1 VKPFVIN
8 KYGRLVFPANFLG
21 ELDFSVLESLD
32 QFTAVIG
39 RDFEAKAPTGSDIL
53 ARVEAGGY
61 PGRFELLRDLGQ
73 NLFWVNRYA
82 LTMFDKRPT
91 RWRDLPKGRD
101 DVFLPVLTPW
111 EDSERK
117 VAAVERAF
125 RELPATWDADT
136 EDRVFGLLFGVFS
149 TKLHHATELPAIK
162 PTVAEFR
169 SQPGALTFVM
179 PDHDPDYPVFTFEQI
194 LDAHE
199 GVPELEALM
208 RWAMVLHNQYPWDR
222 ARTELRGPGE
232 IGDDDFVVAFHPRNR
247 DVQAFIERVRRADE
261 HKTGEHKT
269 GEHKTG
275 EHKTGEHK
283 TGEHNT
289 GEHRPATQNEA
300 AEAVAPVT
308 PYPPVR
314 VREAFRIQPKL
325 EALAIV
331 RGEHIC
337 SNDDVIR
344 NASFSWSPMNAAEI
358 SAKTGIDQRRY
369 SSREPEQLALPA
381 VRAALAKSGRAPEE
395 IGAVLVSTC
404 TSNRLIPSIACWISG
419 ELGLLQTHAS
429 ADLVAA
435 CAGFPYG
442 IAEAIR
448 QLQEI
453 GRPVL
458 LVCVEKFSDKIGSV
472 RTSRMIF
479 GDGAAAM
486 VIGPAPDGESGDV
499 EVVQTYASGPHSEVN
514 SIIWPNAEF
523 DNDITVY
530 GPEVK
535 SLVQRYLAQMLDELG
550 QLPDPGE
557 PGRTLL
563 EGIELIVPHQ
573 ANRTMILN
581 LAGKAGLSADQ
592 LYFNVDRMG
601 NVSAASIPIAL
612 YDAVRDGAITTRTR
626 VFTPGFGAGAVGGY
640 AVLQFDPA
648 IVADEVVLDTTQ
660 KTPTLLPITGGTIDD
675 MRAAFGG

>member
-1 VKPFVIN
+1 MKPFVIN
-8 KYGRLVFPANFLG
+8 RHGRLVFPANFLG

-39 RDFEAKAPTGSDIL
+39 RDFEAKAPTGTDIL
-53 ARVEAGGY
+53 SRVESGSY

-82 LTMFDKRPT
+82 ITMFDKRPT
-91 RWRDLPKGRD
+91 RWRDLPKRRD

-117 VAAVERAF
+117 VAAVEQAF
-125 RELPATWDADT
+125 RALPATRDADT
-136 EDRVFGLLFGVFS
+136 EDRVFDLLFDVFR
-149 TKLHHATELPAIK
+149 TKLHHATELPAVK
-162 PTVAEFR
+162 PTVAEFLA
-169 SQPGALTFVM
+169 QPDALTFVM
-179 PDHDPDYPVFTFEQI
+179 PCYDPDYPMFRTDDI

-199 GVPELEALM
+199 RIPELEALM

-222 ARTELRGPGE
+222 SRTELRRAAD

-247 DVQAFIERVRRADE
+247 DVMAFIERVKRS
-261 HKTGEHKT
+261 
-269 GEHKTG
+269 
-275 EHKTGEHK
+275 
-283 TGEHNT
+283 
-289 GEHRPATQNEA
+289 PAAGQGQGA
-300 AEAVAPVT
+300 VPARGEAVDPVA

-314 VREAFRIQPKL
+314 VPAVFAVQPKL

-331 RGEHIC
+331 RGEHVC

-344 NASFSWSPMNAAEI
+344 NASFSWSPMSAEEI
-358 SAKTGIDQRRY
+358 SKKTGIEQRRY
-369 SSREPEQLALPA
+369 TSREPEQLALA
-381 VRAALAKSGRAPEE
+381 AARAALAKSGRDPAE

-404 TSNRLIPSIACWISG
+404 TSNRLIPSVACWLSG

-429 ADLVAA
+429 ADLIAA
-435 CAGFPYG
+435 CAGLPYG
-442 IAEAIR
+442 MAEAIR
-448 QLQEI
+448 QLQEV

-458 LVCVEKFSDKIGSV
+458 LVCVEKFSDKIGRV

-479 GDGAAAM
+479 GDGAAAL
-486 VIGPAPDGESGDV
+486 VVGPAPVGHPGDV
-499 EVVQTYASGPHSEVN
+499 EVVQTYASGPHTEVN

-535 SLVQRYLAQMLDELG
+535 SLVQRYLVQMLDELSS
-550 QLPDPGE
+550 LPDPDD
-557 PGRTLL
+557 PARTLL
-563 EGIELIVPHQ
+563 ESIELIVPHQ
-573 ANRTMILN
+573 ANKTMILS
-581 LAGKAGLSADQ
+581 LADRAGLSADQ

-612 YDAVRDGAITTRTR
+612 HDAVRDGVISRRTR
-626 VFTPGFGAGAVGGY
+626 IFAPGFGAGAVGGY
-640 AVLQFDPA
+640 AVLQLDPA
-648 IVADEVVLDTTQ
+648 IVADEVLLAPLEDAA
-660 KTPTLLPITGGTIDD
+660 TPPPRAGGTTDD

>member
-1 VKPFVIN
+1 MKPFVVN
-8 KYGRLVFPANFLG
+8 RHGHLVFPANFLG
-21 ELDFSVLESLD
+21 ELDFSVMESLD

-39 RDFEAKAPTGSDIL
+39 RDFEAKAPTGTDIL
-53 ARVEAGGY
+53 SRVGAGDY

-82 LTMFDKRPT
+82 ITMFDKRPT
-91 RWRDLPKGRD
+91 RWRDLPKHRE

-111 EDSERK
+111 EDSGRK

-125 RELPATWDADT
+125 RTMPATWDAEIENRIFD
-136 EDRVFGLLFGVFS
+136 LLFGVFS
-149 TKLHHATELPAIK
+149 TRLHHATELPAIK
-162 PTVAEFR
+162 PTVAEFTG
-169 SQPGALTFVM
+169 QAGALTFVI
-179 PDHDPDYPVFTFEQI
+179 PDHDPDYPVFSLEDI
-194 LDAHE
+194 IDAHE
-199 GVPELEALM
+199 DVPELEALM
-208 RWAMVLHNQYPWDR
+208 RWAMVLHNQYPWNR
-222 ARTELRGPGE
+222 SRTVLRGPGQ

-247 DVQAFIERVRRADE
+247 DVMTFIQRVRRPGGGR
-261 HKTGEHKT
+261 K
-269 GEHKTG
+269 
-275 EHKTGEHK
+275 
-283 TGEHNT
+283 
-289 GEHRPATQNEA
+289 PATPAGDDKNIA
-300 AEAVAPVT
+300 VVAPAR
-308 PYPPVR
+308 PYSPVQ
-314 VREAFRIQPKL
+314 VRKAFAVQPKL

-337 SNDDVIR
+337 GNDDVIR
-344 NASFSWSPMNAAEI
+344 NASFSWSPMSAAEI
-358 SAKTGIDQRRY
+358 SAKTGINQRRY
-369 SSREPEQLALPA
+369 TSLEPERLALPA
-381 VRAALAKSGRAPEE
+381 VRAALAKSGRAAEE

-404 TSNRLIPSIACWISG
+404 TSNRLIPSMGCWLSG

-429 ADLVAA
+429 ADVVAA

-442 IAEAIR
+442 MAEAIR
-448 QLQEI
+448 QLQEV

-458 LVCVEKFSDKIGSV
+458 LVCVEKFSDKIGNV

-486 VIGPAPDGESGDV
+486 VIGPAPAGEPGDV
-499 EVVQTYASGPHSEVN
+499 EVVQTYASGPYAEVN

-535 SLVQRYLAQMLDELG
+535 SLVHRYLVQMLDELRR
-550 QLPDPGE
+550 LPDPGD

-573 ANRTMILN
+573 ANKTMILG
-581 LAGKAGLSADQ
+581 LTDRAGLSADQ

-612 YDAVRDGAITTRTR
+612 YDAVRDGVITRRTR
-626 VFTPGFGAGAVGGY
+626 VFAPGFGPARSAV
-640 AVLQFDPA
+640 
-648 IVADEVVLDTTQ
+648 T
-660 KTPTLLPITGGTIDD
+660 
-675 MRAAFGG
+675 R

>member
-1 VKPFVIN
+1 MKPFVIN
-8 KYGRLVFPANFLG
+8 QHGRLVFPANFLG

-39 RDFEAKAPTGSDIL
+39 RDFEAKAPTGTDIL

-82 LTMFDKRPT
+82 ITMFDKRPT

-117 VAAVERAF
+117 VAAVRRAF
-125 RELPATWDADT
+125 GELPATWDADA
-136 EDRVFGLLFGVFS
+136 EDRVFDLLFAVFS

-162 PTVAEFR
+162 PTVAQFLA
-169 SQPGALTFVM
+169 QPGALTFVM

-194 LDAHE
+194 LDASE
-199 GVPELEALM
+199 DVPELEALM

-222 ARTELRGPGE
+222 ARTELRGPGQ
-232 IGDDDFVVAFHPRNR
+232 IGDDDFVVALHPRNR
-247 DVQAFIERVRRADE
+247 DVLAFIERVRRSA
-261 HKTGEHKT
+261 G
-269 GEHKTG
+269 
-275 EHKTGEHK
+275 
-283 TGEHNT
+283 
-289 GEHRPATQNEA
+289 PATVPARNGP
-300 AEAVAPVT
+300 AETVPPVT

-314 VREAFRIQPKL
+314 VREAFGIQPKL
-325 EALAIV
+325 EALAIA
-331 RGEHIC
+331 RGEHVC
-337 SNDDVIR
+337 TNDDVIR
-344 NASFSWSPMNAAEI
+344 NASFSWSPMTAAEI
-358 SAKTGIDQRRY
+358 SAKTGINQRRY
-369 SSREPEQLALPA
+369 TSREPEQLALSA
-381 VRAALAKSGRAPEE
+381 VRAALAKSGRAPED

-419 ELGLLQTHAS
+419 ELGLLQTHTS

-435 CAGFPYG
+435 CAGLPYG
-442 IAEAIR
+442 MAEAIR
-448 QLQEI
+448 QLQEV

-486 VIGPAPDGESGDV
+486 VIGPAPAGQEGDV
-499 EVVQTYASGPHSEVN
+499 EVVQTYASGPHTEVN
-514 SIIWPNAEF
+514 SIIWPNADF

-535 SLVQRYLAQMLDELG
+535 SLVQRYLTQMLDELG
-550 QLPDPGE
+550 QLPDPGR

-563 EGIELIVPHQ
+563 EGVELIVPHQ
-573 ANRTMILN
+573 ANKTMILN
-581 LAGKAGLSADQ
+581 LAGRAGLSAGQ
-592 LYFNVDRMG
+592 LYFNVDQMG

-612 YDAVRDGAITTRTR
+612 FDAVRDGAITRRTR
-626 VFTPGFGAGAVGGY
+626 VFAPGFGAGAVGGY
-640 AVLQFDPA
+640 AVLQVDPA
-648 IVADEVVLDTTQ
+648 IMADEVLLDVIWETATPPPVL
-660 KTPTLLPITGGTIDD
+660 GGTSDD